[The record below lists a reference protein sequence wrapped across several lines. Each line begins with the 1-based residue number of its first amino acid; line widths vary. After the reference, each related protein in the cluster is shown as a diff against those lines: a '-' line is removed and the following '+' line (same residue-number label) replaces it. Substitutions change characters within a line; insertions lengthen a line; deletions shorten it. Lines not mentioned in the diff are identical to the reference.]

1 MLRESLWR
9 LKANY
14 PLRPNMEKRVGKYW
28 VSYGRCG
35 GFALGFNISK
45 WSVGIDLGFWYI
57 GLEF

>member
-1 MLRESLWR
+1 
-9 LKANY
+9 
-14 PLRPNMEKRVGKYW
+14 MEKRVGKYW